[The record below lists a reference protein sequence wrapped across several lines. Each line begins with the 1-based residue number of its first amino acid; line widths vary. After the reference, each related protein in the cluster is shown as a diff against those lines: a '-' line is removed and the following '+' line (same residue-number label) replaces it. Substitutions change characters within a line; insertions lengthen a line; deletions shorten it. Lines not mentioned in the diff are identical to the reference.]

1 MQCSISLCEQVCH
14 CEFVISAL
22 NPAMLPQ
29 KSLTSRSKVNC
40 PLLGIS
46 ADLKANVL
54 PTTHDL
60 LKYFEPTLAFRK
72 HGEMAHSRW

>member
-1 MQCSISLCEQVCH
+1 
-14 CEFVISAL
+14 
-22 NPAMLPQ
+22 MLSQ

-54 PTTHDL
+54 PTTHDF
-60 LKYFEPTLAFRK
+60 LKHYEPTLASRK
-72 HGEMAHSRW
+72 REEMAHSRR